1 MVDSVRYKDWQDKA
15 NADLKS
21 AKILFEH
28 EADYG
33 IVSFHCQQ
41 AIEKL
46 LKSFV
51 LKRTSTLIEGHSLV
65 FLCKKAIELD
75 IEFKIFLKDCAYTN
89 QFYIETRYPAD
100 VPIEMTKE
108 EAGECISI
116 TEKIFAE
123 VSKKL

>member
-1 MVDSVRYKDWQDKA
+1 MADSLRYKDWYDKA

-28 EADYG
+28 EADHG
-33 IVSFHCQQ
+33 IVAFHCQQ

-46 LKSFV
+46 FKSFV
-51 LKRTSTLIEGHSLV
+51 LKRAGTLIDGHSLV
-65 FLCKKAIELD
+65 FLCKKSIELD
-75 IEFKIFLKDCAYTN
+75 TEFKIFLKDCAYIN

-100 VPIEMTKE
+100 FPMEMTKE
-108 EAGECISI
+108 EAEECILI

>member
-1 MVDSVRYKDWQDKA
+1 MVDSVRYKDWHDKA

-28 EADYG
+28 DADYG
-33 IVSFHCQQ
+33 IVAFHCQQ

-51 LKRTSTLIEGHSLV
+51 LKRASDLIEGHSLV

-75 IEFKIFLKDCAYTN
+75 TEFKNFLKDCAYIN

-100 VPIEMTKE
+100 VPIEMTQE